1 MEEEGDA
8 VQCQDGRTS
17 AGGGGRPSLL
27 QVLKNPKR
35 KNGPPEMLGS

>member
-35 KNGPPEMLGS
+35 KMDLQKC